1 MSARRKTNG
10 VRSDRE
16 TVSSQLPI
24 PEAPASQ
31 QVPPAVAESPEVPAV
46 PIYTHRIYTSD
57 SEDHYKHLLE
67 YFKNVVQIT
76 ATILGLVAVLIG
88 AVSGVGIWF
97 SYRSINDV
105 KDEMKKGLVDVRSDA
120 KAAIDSTKD
129 GAKLSIDTATSG
141 AQSAID
147 TAKES
152 AASQISQVRQQAA
165 GIALN
170 EAQRRVDDA
179 FRTTNVQGLVEDAA
193 RRQVGPVIDRQVRSE
208 VDRVM
213 GSLQD
218 DISSLGEIADAGAYM
233 RGGGRPGLDK
243 LLGLQ
248 KSPNERIRDRAKAI
262 LEAITNDYERARI
275 RDIKEAGFNSPEEM
289 FRANHSENIKAEMI
303 ADMVKT
309 IRTDSNLYLVSE
321 AFLQLR
327 GITGYPFRMFDM
339 EAVERWCVQNKEL
352 CK

>member
-1 MSARRKTNG
+1 MTDRHKPNG
-10 VRSDRE
+10 TEGKGDMV
-16 TVSSQLPI
+16 TSQPPTTDTPAPPSLP
-24 PEAPASQ
+24 PTSTPQDTSTPVYVQ
-31 QVPPAVAESPEVPAV
+31 
-46 PIYTHRIYTSD
+46 RIYTSD

-67 YFKNVVQIT
+67 YFKNIVQIT
-76 ATILGLVAVLIG
+76 ATVLGFVAVLVG
-88 AVSGVGIWF
+88 AISGVGLWF
-97 SYRSINDV
+97 NYRSINDV
-105 KDEMKKGLVDVRSDA
+105 KDEMKKGLADVRTDA
-120 KAAIDSTKD
+120 KSAIDSTKD

-213 GSLQD
+213 GSLQE
-218 DISSLGEIADAGAYM
+218 DISSLGEIADAGSYM
-233 RGGGRPGLDK
+233 RGGGRPGFEK
-243 LLGLQ
+243 LRALE
-248 KSPNERIRDRAKAI
+248 KSPNERVSERAKAI
-262 LEAITNDYERARI
+262 LEAITEDYERVRLNEL
-275 RDIKEAGFNSPEEM
+275 KEAGFNSPEEM
-289 FRANHSENIKAEMI
+289 YRANQNANDKAKMI
-303 ADMVKT
+303 AELVKT

-321 AFLQLR
+321 AFMSLR

-339 EAVERWCVQNKEL
+339 DAVENWCVQHKEM